1 VELDWTALGYAECQA
16 IRAELASRYAPAMSA
31 LRGVRRECF
40 RLGLISAEQLA
51 RSADLAGVRG
61 ERLPAGR
68 HVSSLELL
76 ALFQSCAADPR
87 AASGARDVA
96 LIAVLAGAALRRAE
110 ASALDLTE
118 VDLGEGS
125 LVVRG
130 KGGRERRAFLAQGG
144 EEALGAWI
152 AVRGTEPGPL
162 FVGVAKGGAIDP
174 AMGGIGPDA
183 ILAILRRRARRAGVA
198 DFSAHDLRRT
208 FIGEALE
215 AGADLAAVQ
224 QLAGHRSVTTT
235 ARYDRRPEAA
245 RRQAARRARIPYVA
259 PR

>member
-1 VELDWTALGYAECQA
+1 
-16 IRAELASRYAPAMSA
+16 
-31 LRGVRRECF
+31 
-40 RLGLISAEQLA
+40 
-51 RSADLAGVRG
+51 VRG

-87 AASGARDVA
+87 LASGARDAA

-110 ASALDLTE
+110 ASALDVSD

-125 LVVRG
+125 LVVCG
-130 KGGRERRAFLAQGG
+130 KGGREGRAFLAQGG
-144 EEALGAWI
+144 EEAVGAWI
-152 AVRGTEPGPL
+152 AVRGSEAGPL
-162 FVGVAKGGAIDP
+162 FVGVARGGAIDP
-174 AMGGIGPDA
+174 AMSRVGPDA

-245 RRQAARRARIPYVA
+245 RRSAARRVRIPYVA
-259 PR
+259 RSSR